1 MMVLKIVE
9 KERKK
14 TLKGREKER
23 CQQSRKSVKKREK
36 MREKIRVKLRLV
48 PSFGRSKAPLFGVRI
63 LLS

>member
-23 CQQSRKSVKKREK
+23 CQQSRKSVKKERK
-36 MREKIRVKLRLV
+36 
-48 PSFGRSKAPLFGVRI
+48 
-63 LLS
+63 